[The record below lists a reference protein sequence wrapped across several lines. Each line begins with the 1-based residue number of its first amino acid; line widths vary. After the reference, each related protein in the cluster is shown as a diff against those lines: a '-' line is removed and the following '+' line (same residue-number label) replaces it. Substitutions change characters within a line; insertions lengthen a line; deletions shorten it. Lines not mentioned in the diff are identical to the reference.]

1 MLMYIASFCFS
12 DVLDYRIVCVCVC
25 VCSIP
30 SHKYSQNTHE
40 KMKA

>member
-25 VCSIP
+25 VCVVSPLI
-30 SHKYSQNTHE
+30 NTH
-40 KMKA
+40 KTPMRK